1 MVDSTKNIKHK
12 LLIVLHVRSVYL
24 QQIVKTARDVIAL
37 RHLWYLLNDAHE
49 VMSYLSIELLH
60 LDIAKHDKASIQL
73 FSVKYRHILLYITT
87 ALQTPLP
94 LKDWSGGKIDLLGK
108 LLDSESAV
116 ILQGTR
122 MLMSVLSNVS
132 AILFEY

>member
-1 MVDSTKNIKHK
+1 MVDSTKNIEHK
-12 LLIVLHVRSVYL
+12 LLVVLHVRSVYL
-24 QQIVKTARDVIAL
+24 QQIVKTARDVVAL

-94 LKDWSGGKIDLLGK
+94 LKDRSGGEINLLGK
-108 LLDSESAV
+108 LLDSDAAV
-116 ILQGTR
+116 LLQGAQDVDVC
-122 MLMSVLSNVS
+122 LV
-132 AILFEY
+132 

>member
-1 MVDSTKNIKHK
+1 MVDSTKNIEHK
-12 LLIVLHVRSVYL
+12 LLVVLHVRSVYL
-24 QQIVKTARDVIAL
+24 QQIVKTARDVVAL

-94 LKDWSGGKIDLLGK
+94 LKDRSGGEINLLGK

-116 ILQGTR
+116 LLQGTQDVDVC
-122 MLMSVLSNVS
+122 LV
-132 AILFEY
+132 